1 MQRAFDK
8 IQRPFMIKALNKV
21 GIKGT
26 DLNIIQTIYDK
37 PTANLIVNGQN
48 LKVFPRRSETRQ
60 GCPLPLLLFNIVLGV
75 LAAAIRQDE
84 AIKGIQIGK
93 EEIKLSLFA
102 DDMVLYID
110 TPKDSTKKTTRTH
123 K

>member
-37 PTANLIVNGQN
+37 PTAKIELN
-48 LKVFPRRSETRQ
+48 RQ
-60 GCPLPLLLFNIVLGV
+60 KNKYVSPK
-75 LAAAIRQDE
+75 IRN
-84 AIKGIQIGK
+84 
-93 EEIKLSLFA
+93 
-102 DDMVLYID
+102 
-110 TPKDSTKKTTRTH
+110 
-123 K
+123 